1 MCLTSIQAHLTSIQ
15 ALKKISIL
23 VVTNI
28 FSSIS
33 FLNLYAIANDIF
45 ATVFYLCYFLID
57 SVINTSLEN
66 GSTVVVGKK

>member
-15 ALKKISIL
+15 ALKKLYFGCNKHIFVNL
-23 VVTNI
+23 V
-28 FSSIS
+28 FK
-33 FLNLYAIANDIF
+33 YAIANDIF
-45 ATVFYLCYFLID
+45 AAVSYLCYFLID